1 MKTNYIL
8 LLKVIILE
16 IIYFYTMFF
25 VCLFSLFLYF
35 GSGASASSSKAILT
49 GNIIMITFIIFPI
62 LYNFRKMILLKKANK
77 EYDFNS
83 YFLAQI
89 LLFIFIL
96 YHIKIGFIS
105 IGI

>member
-25 VCLFSLFLYF
+25 VSLFSLFLYF

-49 GNIIMITFIIFPI
+49 GNIITIAFTSIPI
-62 LYNFRKMILLKKANK
+62 LYNFRKVILLKKANK
-77 EYDFNS
+77 VYDFNS
-83 YFLAQI
+83 YLLAQI

-96 YHIKIGFIS
+96 YHFNIGFIS

>member
-8 LLKVIILE
+8 FLKVIILE
-16 IIYFYTMFF
+16 IIYFYSMFF
-25 VCLFSLFLYF
+25 VSLFFLFLYF
-35 GSGASASSSKAILT
+35 GSGASSSSSKAIFT
-49 GNIIMITFIIFPI
+49 GNIITITFIIIPI
-62 LYNFRKMILLKKANK
+62 LYNFRKMILLKKVNN

-96 YHIKIGFIS
+96 YQLKIGFIS

>member
-8 LLKVIILE
+8 FLKVIILE
-16 IIYFYTMFF
+16 IIYFYSMFF

-49 GNIIMITFIIFPI
+49 GNIITIAFITIPI

-77 EYDFNS
+77 GYDFNS
-83 YFLAQI
+83 YLLAQI

-96 YHIKIGFIS
+96 YHFKIGFIS
-105 IGI
+105 INI